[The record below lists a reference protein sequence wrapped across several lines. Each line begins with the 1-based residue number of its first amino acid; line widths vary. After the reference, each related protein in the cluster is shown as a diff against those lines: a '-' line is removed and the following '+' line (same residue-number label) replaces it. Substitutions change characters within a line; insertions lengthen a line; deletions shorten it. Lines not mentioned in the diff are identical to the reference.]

1 MQMHKI
7 LVIEDHLEV
16 RENLHELL
24 ELCNYHV
31 ISAPDGTSGVQ
42 MALTEQPDLILCDI
56 MMPGIDGYEVLNTLG
71 RHPETA
77 AIPFIFLTARAD
89 KADIRRGMQLGADD
103 YLTKPFEE
111 QDLLRAIQVRLHKS
125 HLLKQPF
132 PRSFEGLKSFFFQ
145 ARQEGGLP
153 LHTDPANLLHF
164 PEGHII
170 FQENEPPEY
179 LYFLA
184 SGKVR
189 LYRPEAAGEP
199 AVSILYEKGSFFG
212 YKALIQGTNYRHR
225 AEALEPVEVFPIPK
239 NDFFLLLLFN
249 RTFSIR
255 FIQLL
260 ANQVKEQEKL
270 LLQMVQKLTQKT
282 VAEAILQ
289 LCPNFGDNHSDTIS
303 LEMIQSRASIAKLNC
318 TIALRD
324 LDQEEAIHLGVDCI
338 RLLDA
343 KKLRILAQ

>member
-1 MQMHKI
+1 MHKI

-31 ISAPDGTSGVQ
+31 ISASDGTSGIQ
-42 MALTEQPDLILCDI
+42 MALAEQPDLILCDI
-56 MMPGIDGYEVLNTLG
+56 MMPGMDGYEVLTTLG

-153 LHTDPANLLHF
+153 LLTDPSSLVQFA
-164 PEGHII
+164 EGQII
-170 FQENEPPEY
+170 FQENETPEY

-189 LYRPEAAGEP
+189 LFRPEAGTEA
-199 AVSILYEKGSFFG
+199 AVSILYEKGGFFG
-212 YKALIQGTNYRHR
+212 YKALIQGTTYRHR

-239 NDFFLLLLFN
+239 NDFFLLLLYN

-260 ANQVKEQEKL
+260 ANQVKEQEMQL
-270 LLQMVQKLTQKT
+270 HRMVQKLTQRT
-282 VAEAILQ
+282 VAEMILE
-289 LCPNFGDNHSDTIS
+289 LCPTSGENHSDTIS
-303 LEMIQSRASIAKLNC
+303 LETIQSRAHIAKLNF

-324 LDQEEAIHLGVDCI
+324 LDREKAISLGTDCVQ
-338 RLLDA
+338 LLDA
-343 KKLRILAQ
+343 KKLWALANN